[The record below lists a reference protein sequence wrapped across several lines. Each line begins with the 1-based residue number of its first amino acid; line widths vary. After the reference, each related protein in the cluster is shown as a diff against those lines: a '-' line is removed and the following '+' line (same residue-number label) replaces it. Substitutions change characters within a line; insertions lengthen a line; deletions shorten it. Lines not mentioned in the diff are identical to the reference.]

1 MAVVVATMV
10 VEPLVKIIM
19 EKASNNL
26 LDQYK
31 VMKGME
37 KQRDILNRRLL
48 AILDIITVAEQ
59 AASHKE
65 GVKAWL
71 EAIKKVAYQANKVF
85 DEFKYE
91 VLHREAKRNGQ
102 YKELGFD
109 VVKLFATHNRFIFR
123 NRMGRKLWKI
133 VKAIEV
139 LVTEMST
146 FHFERQQQPP
156 VSNQWREMDHD
167 IFDLKEITNRSRA
180 KDNKNIVDILVG
192 QANNPFLTV
201 VPIVGMGGLGK
212 TTLAQLVYNEPEIQ
226 KHFDFLV
233 WVGVSDAFDVD
244 SLAKSIIEAVPEK
257 KVGRKATHSK
267 TPLDS
272 LQNVVTGQRYLLVLD
287 DIWKQ
292 QVHIWEHLIARLQH
306 GGRGSV
312 VLTTTRDEGVA
323 EILGTTEA
331 YNLAALDDTFIK
343 EIIETRAFSH
353 LHKEE
358 QRPAVLVNMVGEIV
372 KRCVGSPLAAT
383 ALGFVLRTK
392 TSEEEWKA
400 ISSRSNIYIEESGIL
415 PVLKLS
421 YNVLPSRMKQ
431 CFAFCAIFPKG
442 YVIDVDKLIQLWI
455 AHGFIVQENQV
466 CLETVGKQIF
476 RELASRSFFQNV
488 KQVKGTVR
496 ETEHMGV
503 CYSITT
509 CQIHDLM
516 HDVAM
521 SVMEKECAFAT
532 EEPSMLKSVVVTEE
546 RSQSEWLPNTARKLF
561 LSCEKPERKLNRSLK
576 NSSATIQTL
585 MCDIPLSSS
594 LQHQSKYRSLQAL
607 QLRLHIPSFP
617 LNPNH
622 LHVLRYLDLSR
633 SSIRAVPEGMSTLYN
648 LQTLNLSGCRLLGG
662 LPRQMKYMTALRHVY
677 TQCCPALKSMP
688 QDLRKLT
695 SLQTLTCFVAGSGS
709 DCSKVGELGHLNLGG
724 QLELSS
730 LENVTEKDAAAANL
744 MEKKDIREL
753 TLKWTRRLYYTL
765 SNVNDARVLEKLK
778 PHEGLYAI
786 RIHSYGAT
794 TFPMTLARL
803 PNIGEIHLF
812 NCSRLKWLFNR
823 HNDTSFAFP
832 NLKELTLE
840 DLDSL
845 ERWWDTDD
853 DTMQGDEI
861 MFPLLEK
868 LYITG
873 CGKLKKLPGRPTFPN
888 LQKASLHRCQEL
900 TTTAK
905 SPKLSA
911 LNMEGRE
918 GQLLLWVAR
927 HKTSLTNLELSNIEG
942 GGTDE
947 QHLMEKTMAE
957 HTLREVLDGKE
968 KWNYLDFPLAVLVLK
983 YFNSDVIELCA
994 CFVHL
999 QDLSIYWCYA
1009 LVYWPEK
1016 EFEGLVSLRR
1026 LRIDRC
1032 SELIGYRQAP
1042 AESSTSSQTK
1052 QLLPGLESLTI
1063 WCCDSLVEVFSIPPS
1078 LRRMKISGCSKLK
1091 SNFGRR
1097 VQQAHSALSIHHGSS
1112 NILEVSSLPSPEAWV
1127 EHLEELKLDMC
1138 DGLTGV
1144 LHVSP
1149 SLKEIDIRRC
1159 DGLTSLESCSGE
1171 LPLLELLKLRDCN
1184 TLSSLP
1190 DGPQAYSSLQR
1201 LTITECPGMKTL
1213 PTSLQ
1218 QRLGSMQEEDIDAHH
1233 YGNTSRPIPT
1243 LLKPKTWKYAIS
1255 RY

>member
-272 LQNVVTGQRYLLVLD
+272 LQNVVTGQR
-287 DIWKQ
+287 
-292 QVHIWEHLIARLQH
+292 
-306 GGRGSV
+306 GSV

-392 TSEEEWKA
+392 TS
-400 ISSRSNIYIEESGIL
+400 
-415 PVLKLS
+415 
-421 YNVLPSRMKQ
+421 
-431 CFAFCAIFPKG
+431 
-442 YVIDVDKLIQLWI
+442 
-455 AHGFIVQENQV
+455 
-466 CLETVGKQIF
+466 
-476 RELASRSFFQNV
+476 
-488 KQVKGTVR
+488 
-496 ETEHMGV
+496 
-503 CYSITT
+503 
-509 CQIHDLM
+509 
-516 HDVAM
+516 
-521 SVMEKECAFAT
+521 
-532 EEPSMLKSVVVTEE
+532 
-546 RSQSEWLPNTARKLF
+546 
-561 LSCEKPERKLNRSLK
+561 
-576 NSSATIQTL
+576 
-585 MCDIPLSSS
+585 
-594 LQHQSKYRSLQAL
+594 
-607 QLRLHIPSFP
+607 
-617 LNPNH
+617 
-622 LHVLRYLDLSR
+622 
-633 SSIRAVPEGMSTLYN
+633 
-648 LQTLNLSGCRLLGG
+648 
-662 LPRQMKYMTALRHVY
+662 
-677 TQCCPALKSMP
+677 
-688 QDLRKLT
+688 
-695 SLQTLTCFVAGSGS
+695 SGS

-888 LQKASLHRCQEL
+888 LQKASLHRCQEV
-900 TTTAK
+900 
-905 SPKLSA
+905 
-911 LNMEGRE
+911 N
-918 GQLLLWVAR
+918 
-927 HKTSLTNLELSNIEG
+927 
-942 GGTDE
+942 
-947 QHLMEKTMAE
+947 
-957 HTLREVLDGKE
+957 
-968 KWNYLDFPLAVLVLK
+968 NY
-983 YFNSDVIELCA
+983 S
-994 CFVHL
+994 
-999 QDLSIYWCYA
+999 
-1009 LVYWPEK
+1009 
-1016 EFEGLVSLRR
+1016 
-1026 LRIDRC
+1026 
-1032 SELIGYRQAP
+1032 
-1042 AESSTSSQTK
+1042 
-1052 QLLPGLESLTI
+1052 
-1063 WCCDSLVEVFSIPPS
+1063 
-1078 LRRMKISGCSKLK
+1078 
-1091 SNFGRR
+1091 
-1097 VQQAHSALSIHHGSS
+1097 
-1112 NILEVSSLPSPEAWV
+1112 
-1127 EHLEELKLDMC
+1127 
-1138 DGLTGV
+1138 
-1144 LHVSP
+1144 
-1149 SLKEIDIRRC
+1149 
-1159 DGLTSLESCSGE
+1159 
-1171 LPLLELLKLRDCN
+1171 
-1184 TLSSLP
+1184 
-1190 DGPQAYSSLQR
+1190 
-1201 LTITECPGMKTL
+1201 
-1213 PTSLQ
+1213 
-1218 QRLGSMQEEDIDAHH
+1218 
-1233 YGNTSRPIPT
+1233 
-1243 LLKPKTWKYAIS
+1243 
-1255 RY
+1255 